1 MYPPAAS
8 MSTPHDGNLPIHY
21 ACESGCDSQE
31 LLSGVLSALLDAYP
45 QGLEGKNFKGTT
57 PLLLCSTK
65 TRQVLLGVLKKRKQ
79 NAAKRCHKYEQ
90 RSDSSGYSPREKA
103 NYQREY
109 RNPPPLNAHL
119 LPPLMDEDETESFEE
134 ENESVTNSEGLDS
147 AWQNETQTATNQCNR
162 TSISPN
168 QRGPSKYTEN
178 ELQQQ
183 IEVLIS
189 QNRSQQQTISQLN
202 ERLKHITSKDEDTV
216 ASDAKLLCERI
227 LSKAEADSVKFRT
240 QVQQMQEEKEK
251 MREDA
256 SRREK
261 MILETLMNV
270 RDLLAEKGEKMKLN
284 LFHDDQEITPA
295 PSQDSTT
302 QYNNL
307 SSQLMEA
314 LGTVFSHM
322 ETGQDKL
329 QGQVKSLEETVSNYE
344 VMNKTSQSVNQNL
357 QREKEVL
364 IKRQRELERKITEV
378 QDEKD
383 TVEQSLADVKEKNS
397 SLVVMNRSLQQQID
411 SNGGGVREHFKFND
425 IDFEGDDASQ
435 SLPVMQQT
443 LEENKAQIANL
454 LKEQEILKEKNRSL
468 KDTILMNNEKYLNK
482 VQDLGEKY
490 SDLESVNSDLR
501 KRIREFLK
509 NDKARSALKVS
520 LEGEDELLYE
530 V

>member
-1 MYPPAAS
+1 

-31 LLSGVLSALLDAYP
+31 LSSGVLSALLDAFP
-45 QGLEGKNFKGTT
+45 QGLECKNFKGKK
-57 PLLLCSTK
+57 PLILCNTK
-65 TRQVLLGVLKKRKQ
+65 TRHVLLGVLKTRKQ
-79 NAAKRCHKYEQ
+79 SVAKRNKPEQ
-90 RSDSSGYSPREKA
+90 RCDSSGYSPPEKA
-103 NYQREY
+103 LYQREY

-119 LPPLMDEDETESFEE
+119 LPPLMDEDETESYEE
-134 ENESVTNSEGLDS
+134 EESVDNSEGLDS
-147 AWQNETQTATNQCNR
+147 AWQSDKQASRNQSNR
-162 TSISPN
+162 DLSSLH
-168 QRGPSKYTEN
+168 QMGSSKYTEN

-202 ERLKHITSKDEDTV
+202 DRLKHITSKDEDNV
-216 ASDAKLLCERI
+216 ASDAKLLCQRI

-240 QVQQMQEEKEK
+240 QIQQLQEEKEQ
-251 MREDA
+251 MRQDA

-270 RDLLAEKGEKMKLN
+270 RDLLTEKGEKMKLN
-284 LFHDDQEITPA
+284 LFHQDEDIESA

-322 ETGQDKL
+322 ETGRDKL
-329 QGQVKSLEETVSNYE
+329 QSQVKSLEDTVSNYD
-344 VMNKTSQSVNQNL
+344 VIHKTAQSVNQNL

-364 IKRQRELERKITEV
+364 TKRQRDLERKLTEL

-383 TVEQSLADVKEKNS
+383 SVEQSLADVKEKNS
-397 SLVVMNRSLQQQID
+397 SLVVMNRSLQQQTET
-411 SNGGGVREHFKFND
+411 NEGVREHFKFND
-425 IDFEGDDASQ
+425 IDCEGDDVSQ
-435 SLPVMQQT
+435 SLPVIQQT
-443 LEENKAQIANL
+443 LEENKTQIATL
-454 LKEQEILKEKNRSL
+454 LKEQEVLKEKNRSL

-482 VQDLGEKY
+482 VHDLGEKY
-490 SDLESVNSDLR
+490 SDLEQVNSDLR

-509 NDKARSALKVS
+509 NDKVRSSLKVS